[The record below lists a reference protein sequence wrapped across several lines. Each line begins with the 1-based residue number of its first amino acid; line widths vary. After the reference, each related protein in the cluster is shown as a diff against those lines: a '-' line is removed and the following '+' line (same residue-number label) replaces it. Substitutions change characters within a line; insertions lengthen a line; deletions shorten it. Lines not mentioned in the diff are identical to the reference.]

1 MENHAGT
8 MKNNIGTPCSSIL
21 PRRMKKP
28 GAVARP
34 GIKRNLHHEFFFQI
48 R

>member
-8 MKNNIGTPCSSIL
+8 MKNNIGTPCSL
-21 PRRMKKP
+21 HTHEKTRRGRPP
-28 GAVARP
+28 GHQTQSC
-34 GIKRNLHHEFFFQI
+34 ITNFFFQI